1 MVRFFIG
8 LLLGVILTVEALAIG
23 GVGHGT
29 YAPLVFTASVAA
41 FIPVL
46 GLFAGPLL
54 WAFYFLLIPNL
65 ERSWSQL
72 VVLTLV
78 ALAHFGPGLWVAF
91 EDPAFTRADS
101 AELLVFG
108 VTVLV
113 TIGSLLFFCVRR
125 EAPETESPSVVPGEG
140 RHKNS

>member
-1 MVRFFIG
+1 MVRFFVG
-8 LLLGVILTVEALAIG
+8 LLLGVILTVEALGFA

-41 FIPVL
+41 FIPLL

-65 ERSWSQL
+65 ERSWSQTVGWSL
-72 VVLTLV
+72 VL
-78 ALAHFGPGLWVAF
+78 LAHFGPGFWLAY

-108 VTVLV
+108 FTVLV
-113 TIGSLLFFCVRR
+113 TIGALLFFCVRQR
-125 EAPETESPSVVPGEG
+125 RAG
-140 RHKNS
+140 N

>member
-1 MVRFFIG
+1 MVRFFVG

-41 FIPVL
+41 FIPLL

-65 ERSWSQL
+65 ERSWSQTVGWAL
-72 VVLTLV
+72 VL
-78 ALAHFGPGLWVAF
+78 LAHFGPGFWLAY
-91 EDPAFTRADS
+91 EDPAFARADS

-108 VTVLV
+108 FTVLV
-113 TIGSLLFFCVRR
+113 TIGALLFFCVRQR
-125 EAPETESPSVVPGEG
+125 RAG
-140 RHKNS
+140 N